1 MTIEQMK
8 MILYVAEM
16 SSINQAARR
25 LFISQPALSKSIQ
38 AAERELGQ
46 PLFER
51 SKTGMQPTDYGRIF
65 CGAARNI
72 VENYERIKHLS
83 VERIQWD
90 YPVLRVNTCPI
101 RFAGLAFAQISRK
114 YAMSASE
121 LRFVSSSSS
130 VCVDDVAK
138 GIGDVGLISVTV
150 PMREEII
157 AELEKVGVCY
167 TPLKQFDPAITV
179 SYDSPLASHS
189 GNTIQREDL
198 AELTLFS
205 IHEDLPVFERMNQE
219 ILQMLGMDT
228 AQYTIYYD
236 PRAGLSDLIRPN
248 EFRCNLDSERVYRT
262 MGERNRLLD
271 GARVFHLSPTPFRFE
286 VGIIQRV
293 DSTYNMLVNEY
304 IDMLWEI
311 TGVE

>member
-1 MTIEQMK
+1 MTIDQMK

-16 SSINQAARR
+16 SSVNQAARR

-51 SKTGMQPTDYGRIF
+51 SKSGMQPTDYGRIF
-65 CGAARNI
+65 CGAARNM
-72 VENYERIKHLS
+72 VESFERVKHLS
-83 VERIQWD
+83 VESVQWD
-90 YPVLRVNTCPI
+90 YPVLRVNTCPL
-101 RFAGLAFAQISRK
+101 RFAGLAFAKISKK
-114 YAMSASE
+114 YASE

-130 VCVDDVAK
+130 VCVEDVAK
-138 GIGDVGLISVTV
+138 GFSDVGLISVTV
-150 PMREEII
+150 PMREEIV
-157 AELEKVGVCY
+157 AELEKVGVSY

-189 GNTIQREDL
+189 GNTVQREDL
-198 AELTLFS
+198 ADLTLFS
-205 IHEDLPVFERMNQE
+205 IHEDLPVFEAMNQE
-219 ILQMLGMDT
+219 ILRMLGLDT

-248 EFRCNLDSERVYRT
+248 EFRCNLDSESIYHT

-293 DSTYNMLVNEY
+293 DSAYNMLVNEY

-311 TGVE
+311 AGDE